1 MKRSL
6 MMVVLLV
13 ASAAAAQ
20 SEAGKTKDGKV
31 VKSARDEIAR
41 LQRELDQQRALLVR
55 ILELQQQQYA
65 MLVKLAKGDLSA
77 AEAMPIEPSRVPA
90 AAIAAEPVSP
100 APAAAPVAVPDRGRP
115 TKGSASRGA
124 TGTVSGKV
132 TFTGGTAPAWVFVED
147 LKGAGSGELE
157 IKQEDKQFV
166 PRFAAVPRGTKLKFA
181 NYDNIFHNVFSVS
194 PGNTFDVGN
203 SRSGEA
209 PRSYVAQAP
218 GVIDIFCNIHS
229 KMSASV
235 LVAPGVYLAK
245 VQSDGTFRL
254 DDVPVGQRKIGAWA
268 GGQKI
273 VLKDVNVTT
282 GGAEV
287 AFELQVVEAGSHKN
301 KNGQSYGSYAD

>member
-6 MMVVLLV
+6 MMVVLVV
-13 ASAAAAQ
+13 AFAAAAQ
-20 SEAGKTKDGKV
+20 TKDGKV

-41 LQRELDQQRALLVR
+41 LQRELDQQRELLVR
-55 ILELQQQQYA
+55 IIELQQQQYT
-65 MLVKLAKGDLSA
+65 MLLKLAKGEVSA
-77 AEAMPIEPSRVPA
+77 AETAPVEPSRV
-90 AAIAAEPVSP
+90 
-100 APAAAPVAVPDRGRP
+100 AAPPPPSEPDPVAPKVADNGRLAAKP
-115 TKGSASRGA
+115 HAPRTSTP

-132 TFTGGTAPAWVFVED
+132 TFTRGSAPAWVFVED
-147 LKGAGSGELE
+147 LKGVAPGELE

-166 PRFAAVPRGTKLKFA
+166 PRFAAVTRGTKLNFA

-194 PGNTFDVGN
+194 TGNSFDVGN
-203 SRSGEA
+203 SRSGEP

-235 LVAPGVYLAK
+235 LVTPGVFLAK
-245 VQSDGTFRL
+245 VKSDGTFRL

-273 VLKDVNVTT
+273 VLKDVNLTT
-282 GGAEV
+282 AGADV
-287 AFELQVVEAGSHKN
+287 SFELQVVEAGSHKN
-301 KNGQSYGSYAD
+301 KSGQSYGSYAD

>member
-13 ASAAAAQ
+13 AFAAVAQ
-20 SEAGKTKDGKV
+20 GEVGKVKDGKV

-55 ILELQQQQYA
+55 MIELQQQQYA
-65 MLVKLAKGDLSA
+65 VLLKLAKGEVSA
-77 AEAMPIEPSRVPA
+77 GEVAPVEPSR
-90 AAIAAEPVSP
+90 
-100 APAAAPVAVPDRGRP
+100 AAAPPVAEPDPVASSAAASARP
-115 TKGSASRGA
+115 TKAHAGRASSPTGA
-124 TGTVSGKV
+124 VSGKV
-132 TFTGGTAPAWVFVED
+132 TFTRGSAPAWVFVED
-147 LKGAGSGELE
+147 LKGSASGEFE

-194 PGNTFDVGN
+194 AGNSFDVGN
-203 SRSGEA
+203 SRSGEP

-282 GGAEV
+282 AGAEV

-301 KNGQSYGSYAD
+301 KSGQSYGSYAD